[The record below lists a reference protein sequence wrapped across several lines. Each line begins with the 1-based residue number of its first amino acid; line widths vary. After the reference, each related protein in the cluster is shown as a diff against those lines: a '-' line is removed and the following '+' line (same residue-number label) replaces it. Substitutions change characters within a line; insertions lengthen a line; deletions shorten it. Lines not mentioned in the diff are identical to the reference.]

1 MTFLRSLLQKHS
13 VLAAIA
19 AALLAAFAAPYLIPA
34 DPDSAVFRSGM
45 LSALLLL
52 AAAFPV
58 RTALERHS
66 MRSLLYGC
74 SFALV
79 FAFFLGIGSELSHY
93 EQLLP
98 GMGSLIRRFAVP
110 VMAVPLLGALC
121 SFAFEARTD
130 DLSPAR
136 TPAMEAAPPR
146 SIPFAAFL
154 LLFAVCYG
162 AALLAFFPGILN
174 YDFEFEISQYI
185 RGSYEAQHPVF
196 HSLLTGFL
204 YSLGRTLFGSSTAGA
219 AAYSVFQILA
229 LSAMY
234 ACACRFLQRRV
245 PLPVTLA
252 VTACFALLPFHG
264 ILSIS
269 TVKDSLF
276 AGLCVLLCIQLW
288 ALAED
293 AEAFLSSKRRACAF
307 LLTCLLMAL
316 LRHNGLFAYVPACL
330 ALLAAGRARRKQAL
344 LLCAATLVACLGI
357 PRGLETLVQ
366 ASPGPATELLSVPCQ
381 QLARTAERADIS
393 EEEYLEI
400 NDWFSYATYRYRPH
414 DADPCKSA
422 NFNYERY
429 VREPEAFWA
438 LYRQYAVRYPRIYI
452 EAFLENCAGLWN
464 PDDTSHAH
472 SLSSEQWDYV
482 YLKSE
487 NIIPDILTQ
496 TWGGIEATSCFPA
509 YRDLLFSV
517 AHHARHEKIPF
528 LSLLFRPSFYVY
540 LLLLSTLRLFHQ
552 GQKRRA
558 ISLLPI
564 WGIFLSLLF
573 SACILIRYAYPIM
586 SAVPV
591 MFALAFFAK
600 PAHPQNRSPKEAT
613 SA

>member
-1 MTFLRSLLQKHS
+1 MTSLRSFLQKHS
-13 VLAAIA
+13 ALFALLAALA
-19 AALLAAFAAPYLIPA
+19 AAFAAPYLIPA
-34 DPDSAVFRSGM
+34 DPDSAVFRSGT

-52 AAAFPV
+52 ATVFPV
-58 RTALERHS
+58 RAALERHS

-74 SFALV
+74 GFALIL
-79 FAFFLGIGSELSHY
+79 AFFLGIGSELAHY

-121 SFAFEARTD
+121 SFAFEARSGEIRRIQAST
-130 DLSPAR
+130 SCR
-136 TPAMEAAPPR
+136 T
-146 SIPFAAFL
+146 IPFAAFF

-196 HSLLTGFL
+196 HSLLTGSL
-204 YSLGRTLFGSSTAGA
+204 YSLGIALFGSSTAGA

-264 ILSIS
+264 ILAIS

-276 AGLCVLLCIQLW
+276 TGLCVLLCIQLW

-293 AEAFLSSKRRACAF
+293 AEAFLSSKWRACAF

-316 LRHNGLFAYVPACL
+316 LRHNGVFAYVPACL
-330 ALLAAGRARRKQAL
+330 SLLLVGRARRKRAL
-344 LLCAATLVACLGI
+344 LLCTATLVACLGI
-357 PRGLETLVQ
+357 PRGLEALVQ

-393 EEEYLEI
+393 EEEYLTI

-438 LYRQYAVRYPRIYI
+438 LYREYAARYPRIYI

-472 SLSSEQWDYV
+472 SLSSEQWDFV

-496 TWGGIEATSCFPA
+496 TWGEIEATSYFPA
-509 YRDLLFSV
+509 YRNVLFSV
-517 AHHARHEKIPF
+517 AHHARHEQLPF

-540 LLLLSTLRLFHQ
+540 LLLLSTLRLLHQ
-552 GQKRRA
+552 GQKHRA
-558 ISLLPI
+558 ISLLPV

-573 SACILIRYAYPIM
+573 SACIIIRYAYPIM

-591 MFALAFFAK
+591 MLALAFFSK
-600 PAHPQNRSPKEAT
+600 PQTEA
-613 SA
+613 

>member
-1 MTFLRSLLQKHS
+1 MTSLRSFLQKHS
-13 VLAAIA
+13 ALFALLAALA
-19 AALLAAFAAPYLIPA
+19 AAFAAPYLIPA
-34 DPDSAVFRSGM
+34 DPDSAVFRSGT

-52 AAAFPV
+52 ATVFPV
-58 RTALERHS
+58 RAALERHS

-74 SFALV
+74 GFALIL
-79 FAFFLGIGSELSHY
+79 AFFLGIGSELAHY

-121 SFAFEARTD
+121 SFAFEARSGEIRRIQAST
-130 DLSPAR
+130 SCR
-136 TPAMEAAPPR
+136 T
-146 SIPFAAFL
+146 IPFAAFF

-196 HSLLTGFL
+196 HSLLTGSL
-204 YSLGRTLFGSSTAGA
+204 YSLGIALFGSSTAGA

-264 ILSIS
+264 ILAIS

-276 AGLCVLLCIQLW
+276 TGLCVLLCIQLW

-293 AEAFLSSKRRACAF
+293 AEAFLSCKWRACAF

-316 LRHNGLFAYVPACL
+316 LRHNGVFAYVPACIS
-330 ALLAAGRARRKQAL
+330 LLLVGRARRKRAL
-344 LLCAATLVACLGI
+344 LLCTATLVACLGI
-357 PRGLETLVQ
+357 PRGLEALVQ

-393 EEEYLEI
+393 EEEYLTI

-438 LYRQYAVRYPRIYI
+438 LYREYAARYPRIYI

-472 SLSSEQWDYV
+472 SLSSEQWDFV

-496 TWGGIEATSCFPA
+496 TWGEIEATSYFPA
-509 YRDLLFSV
+509 YRNVLFSV
-517 AHHARHEKIPF
+517 AHHARHEQLPF

-540 LLLLSTLRLFHQ
+540 LLLLSTLRLLHQ
-552 GQKRRA
+552 GQKHRA
-558 ISLLPI
+558 ISLLPV

-573 SACILIRYAYPIM
+573 SACIIIRYAYPIM

-591 MFALAFFAK
+591 MLALAFFSK
-600 PAHPQNRSPKEAT
+600 PQTEA
-613 SA
+613 

>member
-34 DPDSAVFRSGM
+34 APDSAVFRSGM

-74 SFALV
+74 GFALV

-330 ALLAAGRARRKQAL
+330 ALLAAGRARRKRAL

-517 AHHARHEKIPF
+517 AHHARHEKVPF

>member
-1 MTFLRSLLQKHS
+1 MIEQLHSFLRKHS
-13 VLAAIA
+13 ALFALLAALA
-19 AALLAAFAAPYLIPA
+19 AAFAAPYLIPA
-34 DPDSAVFRSGM
+34 DPDSAIFRDGM
-45 LSALLLL
+45 LSAVLLLT
-52 AAAFPV
+52 AAFPV
-58 RTALERHS
+58 RAAFERHS
-66 MRSLLYGC
+66 RRSLLYGFG
-74 SFALV
+74 FAFIL
-79 FAFFLGIGSELSHY
+79 AFFLGIGSELACY

-110 VMAVPLLGALC
+110 VMAMPLLGALC

-130 DLSPAR
+130 ALCPGRA
-136 TPAMEAAPPR
+136 PGAEAAQPR
-146 SIPFAAFL
+146 GIPFVAFF

-162 AALLAFFPGILN
+162 AALLAYFPGILN

-196 HSLLTGFL
+196 HSLLTGSL
-204 YSLGRTLFGSSTAGA
+204 YSLGIALFGSSTAGA
-219 AAYSVFQILA
+219 AMYSVFQILA

-245 PLPVTLA
+245 PMPVTLA

-264 ILSIS
+264 ILAIS
-269 TVKDSLF
+269 TVKDALF
-276 AGLCVLLCIQLW
+276 TGLCVLLCIQLW

-293 AEAFLSSKRRACAF
+293 AEAFLSGKWRACAF

-316 LRHNGLFAYVPACL
+316 LRHNGVFAYLPACL
-330 ALLAAGRARRKQAL
+330 SLLLVGKARRKRAL

-357 PRGLETLVQ
+357 PRGLEALVQ

-438 LYRQYAVRYPRIYI
+438 LYREYAARYPRIYI

-472 SLSSEQWDYV
+472 SLSSEQWDFV

-496 TWGGIEATSCFPA
+496 TWGEIEATSHFPA
-509 YRDLLFSV
+509 YRNVLFSV
-517 AHHARHEKIPF
+517 AHHARHEQIPF

-540 LLLLSTLRLFHQ
+540 LLLLATLRLFYRR
-552 GQKRRA
+552 QKRRA

-573 SACILIRYAYPIM
+573 SACIIIRYAYPIM

-591 MFALAFFAK
+591 MLALAFFAK
-600 PAHPQNRSPKEAT
+600 PKQAE
-613 SA
+613 

>member
-79 FAFFLGIGSELSHY
+79 FAFFLGLGSELSHY

-234 ACACRFLQRRV
+234 ACVCRFLQRRV

-438 LYRQYAVRYPRIYI
+438 LYREYAARYPRIYI

>member
-1 MTFLRSLLQKHS
+1 MASLRSFLQKHS
-13 VLAAIA
+13 ALFALL

-34 DPDSAVFRSGM
+34 DPDSAVFRSGT

-52 AAAFPV
+52 AAVFPV
-58 RTALERHS
+58 RAALERHS

-74 SFALV
+74 GFALIL
-79 FAFFLGIGSELSHY
+79 AFFLGIGSELAHY

-121 SFAFEARTD
+121 SFAFEARSGEIRRIQAST
-130 DLSPAR
+130 SCR
-136 TPAMEAAPPR
+136 T
-146 SIPFAAFL
+146 IPFAAFF

-196 HSLLTGFL
+196 HSLLTGSL
-204 YSLGRTLFGSSTAGA
+204 YSLGIALFGSSTAGA

-264 ILSIS
+264 ILAIS

-276 AGLCVLLCIQLW
+276 TGLCVLLCIQLW

-293 AEAFLSSKRRACAF
+293 AEAFLSSKWRACAF

-316 LRHNGLFAYVPACL
+316 LRHNGVFAYVPACL
-330 ALLAAGRARRKQAL
+330 SLLLVGRARRKRAL
-344 LLCAATLVACLGI
+344 LLCAATLVSCLCI
-357 PRGLETLVQ
+357 PRGLEALVQ

-393 EEEYLEI
+393 EEEYLTI

-438 LYRQYAVRYPRIYI
+438 LYREYAARYPRIYI

-472 SLSSEQWDYV
+472 SLSSEQWDFV

-496 TWGGIEATSCFPA
+496 TWGEIEATSYFPA
-509 YRDLLFSV
+509 YRNVLFSV
-517 AHHARHEKIPF
+517 AHHARHEQLPF

-540 LLLLSTLRLFHQ
+540 LLLLSTLRLLHQ

-558 ISLLPI
+558 ISLLPV

-573 SACILIRYAYPIM
+573 SACIIIRYAYPIM

-591 MFALAFFAK
+591 MLALAFFSK
-600 PAHPQNRSPKEAT
+600 PQTEA
-613 SA
+613 

>member
-1 MTFLRSLLQKHS
+1 MASLRSFLQKHS
-13 VLAAIA
+13 ALFALLAALA
-19 AALLAAFAAPYLIPA
+19 AAFAAPYLIPA
-34 DPDSAVFRSGM
+34 DPDSAVFRSGT

-52 AAAFPV
+52 AAVFPM
-58 RTALERHS
+58 RAALERHS

-74 SFALV
+74 GFALIL
-79 FAFFLGIGSELSHY
+79 AFFLGIGSELAHY

-121 SFAFEARTD
+121 SFVFEARSGEIRRIQAST
-130 DLSPAR
+130 SCR
-136 TPAMEAAPPR
+136 T
-146 SIPFAAFL
+146 IPFAAFF

-252 VTACFALLPFHG
+252 ITACFALLPFHG
-264 ILSIS
+264 ILAIS

-276 AGLCVLLCIQLW
+276 TGLCVLLCIQLW

-293 AEAFLSSKRRACAF
+293 AEAFLSSKWRACAF

-330 ALLAAGRARRKQAL
+330 SLLLVGRARRKRAL
-344 LLCAATLVACLGI
+344 LLCTATLVACLGI
-357 PRGLETLVQ
+357 PRGLEALVQ

-393 EEEYLEI
+393 EEEYLTI

-438 LYRQYAVRYPRIYI
+438 LYREYAARYPRIYI

-472 SLSSEQWDYV
+472 SLSSEQWDFV

-496 TWGGIEATSCFPA
+496 TWGEIEATSYFPA
-509 YRDLLFSV
+509 YRNVLFSV
-517 AHHARHEKIPF
+517 AHHARHEQLPF

-540 LLLLSTLRLFHQ
+540 LLLLSTLRLLHQ

-558 ISLLPI
+558 ISLLPV

-573 SACILIRYAYPIM
+573 SACIIIRYAYPIM

-591 MFALAFFAK
+591 ILALAFFSK
-600 PAHPQNRSPKEAT
+600 PQTEA
-613 SA
+613 